1 MTTTPVKKDKTAG
14 RVLLPDYVVP
24 VQYDLKVTPDLK
36 AFVFDGLLVLEMTT
50 GADIPTEMSN
60 SITLHAK
67 ELLFRKASYQVGTKD
82 GGAEVIVAQE
92 VRLQFG
98 IGRFLHS

>member
-1 MTTTPVKKDKTAG
+1 MTTDKTAG

-36 AFVFDGLLVLEMTT
+36 AFVFDGLLVVEMTT
-50 GADIPTEMSN
+50 SDKIPIGEAN

-67 ELLFRKASYQVGTKD
+67 ELLFRKAEYQVGKD
-82 GGAEVIVAQE
+82 GAAVVAHEVS
-92 VRLQFG
+92 F
-98 IGRFLHS
+98 

>member
-1 MTTTPVKKDKTAG
+1 MTADKKDKAAG

-36 AFVFDGLLVLEMTT
+36 AFVFDGLLVVEMTT
-50 GADIPTEMSN
+50 AAVIPEDQAH

-67 ELLFRKASYQVGTKD
+67 ELLFRKAEYQVGKE
-82 GGAEVIVAQE
+82 GAAIVAQE
-92 VRLQFG
+92 VRF
-98 IGRFLHS
+98 HCWDYW